1 MISNRRASSG
11 GFCFE
16 VPMSVIVEPMREADM
31 EAVVRLRFEA
41 FFVGSLRTRAE
52 EVAGLSDLMTGD
64 GFECALVARTNGALV
79 GSALMVRHELE
90 SPHSLSPWLAGL
102 VVAPAYRR
110 SGIGAALVR
119 AVEAHALSVGVAD
132 LYLYTWQS
140 RDFYAARGWGAVETF
155 EQHGDPMLLM
165 ARSIRAN
172 IL

>member
-16 VPMSVIVEPMREADM
+16 VPMSVIVEPMRETDM

-41 FFVGSLRTRAE
+41 FFVGSSRTRAE

-119 AVEAHALSVGVAD
+119 AVEAHALSVGAAD